1 MEAILFIPRRPEVDA
16 TFCQQFSV
24 DNSNCDCDTTTTAAA
39 APATS
44 RVLLLSC
51 HPRKPGVVWRGINPT
66 FLQSPKSTARKALV
80 CLFES
85 LGYGLLLLDSLSAA
99 NGNKQDTTSSDDFSL
114 LEEFQGKAWR
124 RTVKLPLTAIT
135 KTGETKIIKRKR
147 LIIWIQPPTTTY
159 FHKCF
164 TQRLVTWEHQ
174 MILYQ
179 TMAAWISTLGGGYFF
194 CRHLSTALKLA
205 KQQLQIALLMGDYNM
220 AYKCIINQ
228 AYSYIY
234 AGQFNMAFK
243 TIDSIDL
250 LNKKVDVHPLDS
262 VIVNMQHSARL
273 FCKRFRRASKKLNKA
288 SSSQSGGKEG
298 QEPPPLTFDD
308 YQRIRIVE
316 DQSATKT
323 TDKQAR

>member
-16 TFCQQFSV
+16 SFCQQFSV
-24 DNSNCDCDTTTTAAA
+24 ANSNCDCDTTTAAA
-39 APATS
+39 AS
-44 RVLLLSC
+44 RALLLSC
-51 HPRKPGVVWRGINPT
+51 HPRKPGVVWRGIKPT
-66 FLQSPKSTARKALV
+66 FLQSPKSTARKALL

-85 LGYGLLLLDSLSAA
+85 LGYDLLLLDSLSATTTCS
-99 NGNKQDTTSSDDFSL
+99 GKQDTAPSDDFS
-114 LEEFQGKAWR
+114 LEEFQGKSWR
-124 RTVKLPLTAIT
+124 RTVKLPLADIT
-135 KTGETKIIKRKR
+135 NSGEKIIKRKR

-164 TQRLVTWEHQ
+164 TQRLVTWEHR

-220 AYKCIINQ
+220 AYKCVINQ
-228 AYSYIY
+228 SYSYIY

-243 TIDSIDL
+243 TIDSIDE

-273 FCKRFRRASKKLNKA
+273 FCKRFRRASNKLNKA
-288 SSSQSGGKEG
+288 PSSQSGGKEG
-298 QEPPPLTFDD
+298 QKPPPLTFDD

-323 TDKQAR
+323 TDKKAR